1 MVAYLGR
8 RMLQAI
14 PVIVGVSV
22 LVFFMV
28 HLIPGDPVQIMLQ
41 GSPNITPE
49 LIAKVRHQL
58 GLDLPLYQQYF
69 SYAGKVVQGDLGR
82 SIWTGQTVWWEIQQ
96 QLPRTIELALWSMLT
111 AVLIG
116 VVLGTLAAVKRGTW
130 FDTIVMI
137 ISQLGVSMPL
147 FWSALILVFI
157 FSLNLGWLPATG
169 VGGWQRL
176 ILPVLALSSNY
187 SAVISRMVRSSLLEV
202 LGQDYVRVAR
212 AKGLPEYTVVMRH
225 ALRNALIPVITIVG
239 LQFGN
244 LLGGTVVIE
253 QVFSR
258 QGVGRLAY
266 TAIMAKDFPIVQGVV
281 LVMASTY
288 VLLNVT
294 VDLSYGLLDPRI
306 RYS

>member
-1 MVAYLGR
+1 MQV
-8 RMLQAI
+8 I
-14 PVIVGVSV
+14 PVLIGVSV

-28 HLIPGDPVQIMLQ
+28 HLIPGDPVQMMLQ
-41 GSPNITPE
+41 GSPNVTPE
-49 LIAKVRHQL
+49 LMAKVRHQL

-69 SYAGKVVQGDLGR
+69 SYAVKVIRGDLGS

-96 QLPRTIELALWSMLT
+96 QLPRTMELAIWSMVT
-111 AVLIG
+111 SVLIG
-116 VVLGTLAAVKRGTW
+116 VLLGTIAAVKRGTW

-169 VGGWQRL
+169 VGGWKRL

-187 SAVISRMVRSSLLEV
+187 SAVITRMVRSSLLDV
-202 LGQDYVRVAR
+202 LGQEYVRVAR
-212 AKGLPEYTVVMRH
+212 AKGLTEYTVVMRH

-266 TAIMAKDFPIVQGVV
+266 AAIMAKDFPIVQGVV

-288 VLLNVT
+288 VMLNVF
-294 VDLSYGLLDPRI
+294 VDMSYSLLDPRI
-306 RYS
+306 RYN